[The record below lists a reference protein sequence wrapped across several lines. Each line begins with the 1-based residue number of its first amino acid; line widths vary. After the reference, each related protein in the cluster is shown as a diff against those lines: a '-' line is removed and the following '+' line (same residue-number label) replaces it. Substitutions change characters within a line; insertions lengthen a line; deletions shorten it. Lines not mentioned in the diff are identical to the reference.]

1 MRHSSALSY
10 VIELLAKSNFFLR
23 LQLLKPGF
31 PNSLGHELVPMI
43 PKNKYSLCMDGICCL
58 ALMVNGHQVT

>member
-1 MRHSSALSY
+1 MRHSSALSCNRTAGK
-10 VIELLAKSNFFLR
+10 IKFFLR
-23 LQLLKPGF
+23 LQAFKPGF
-31 PNSLGHELVPMI
+31 PNSLGHKLVPMI